1 MTERE
6 QGRGDGREPLDE
18 DAAWAQI
25 VAGYGEE
32 PPDPPGFRPAGA
44 GPARDGSAPDAGRT
58 VHGEGS
64 APGLDDGRGTA
75 GDAPR
80 TDRGDAG
87 GDGRDGDAR
96 DGDTLDRGAQDGDT
110 LERDDARDGDAQ
122 DAQTAQTAQTEDGQN
137 GQDGDAQD
145 GPDGPRRSLTVYA
158 AGTGPRD
165 WKPAPP
171 SEEDDHFVP
180 PDPPPP
186 PRGDT
191 VTRFAWLAVLGGPAL
206 LFGTVLFQLD
216 MTWWITTLG
225 IGGFLGGFG
234 TLVARMRDGREDDGF
249 DDPGRGAVV

>member
-6 QGRGDGREPLDE
+6 HGRGDGREPLDE

-25 VAGYGEE
+25 VAGYGKE
-32 PPDPPGFRPAGA
+32 PPDPAGFRPADGEHPRDGA
-44 GPARDGSAPDAGRT
+44 ATDGAAPAADGSAPEPGRT
-58 VHGEGS
+58 VRGEGS
-64 APGLDDGRGTA
+64 APGLDDGREPSGDTLDRPGDGPSDRDDA
-75 GDAPR
+75 GQD
-80 TDRGDAG
+80 GKEQGGEEQG
-87 GDGRDGDAR
+87 GDGRDG
-96 DGDTLDRGAQDGDT
+96 
-110 LERDDARDGDAQ
+110 
-122 DAQTAQTAQTEDGQN
+122 
-137 GQDGDAQD
+137 
-145 GPDGPRRSLTVYA
+145 DGPRRSLTVYA

-171 SEEDDHFVP
+171 SAEDDHFVP

-191 VTRFAWLAVLGGPAL
+191 VTRFAWFAVLGGPAL

-234 TLVARMRDGREDDGF
+234 TLVARMRDGRDDDEF